1 MENCQEKI
9 VNPEIK
15 FVETKVDENIILTII
30 KDMIEWIRPITSITQ
45 DTENAY
51 QIICDDHY
59 KYKNQLENVYKYK
72 NLNWTESRIKKIIIS
87 ILNEGINNCPI
98 WNTSSP
104 YMAHF
109 NKLKKIL
116 IDMQIELENLIA
128 EMGEISSDNSDAYSD
143 DY

>member
-1 MENCQEKI
+1 MESIPKNTS
-9 VNPEIK
+9 NTEIK
-15 FVETKVDENIILTII
+15 FVETKIDENIILTII
-30 KDMIEWIRPITSITQ
+30 KDMLKWIRPITSITQ
-45 DTENAY
+45 DTENGY

-98 WNTSSP
+98 WHTSRP

-116 IDMQIELENLIA
+116 NDMQIELENSIA
-128 EMGEISSDNSDAYSD
+128 EMEEISSDNSDAYSD